1 MIMNK
6 RLLIFIGHLPKLFFP
21 ILLLLSLV
29 ANYVSVTYIEEMEKQ
44 IEERDSII
52 QKLTFSNELVKEYFD
67 VITDS
72 LDNEKRYVL
81 KEEKRTRIVQKN
93 IIKEVERRI
102 EIESLFKHNGQTI
115 TTDELIELINTNDR
129 EKNEHLQSISQRYN
143 TLVNDYNML
152 LHKYNSTC
160 DTLEY
165 QRMTLG
171 LIKKSY
177 DIGYDWSKDGG
188 YLKVHLQSQKADSA
202 FALFPYYKK
211 KLNYNGKKKCW
222 EIR

>member
-1 MIMNK
+1 MNK

-93 IIKEVERRI
+93 IIKEVER
-102 EIESLFKHNGQTI
+102 N
-115 TTDELIELINTNDR
+115 
-129 EKNEHLQSISQRYN
+129 
-143 TLVNDYNML
+143 
-152 LHKYNSTC
+152 LHK
-160 DTLEY
+160 
-165 QRMTLG
+165 
-171 LIKKSY
+171 
-177 DIGYDWSKDGG
+177 
-188 YLKVHLQSQKADSA
+188 
-202 FALFPYYKK
+202 
-211 KLNYNGKKKCW
+211 
-222 EIR
+222 